1 MSELASESSAQ
12 RELASESSAQ
22 RELASESS
30 AQRAPRLVLVRH
42 GQTAAN
48 VIHALDTR
56 PPGAPLTELGHAQAA
71 ALAERL
77 RVDPVVGGPISAVHA
92 STATRAQQTAA
103 PLAAALGL
111 EVQVVDG
118 AHEIFVGDLENR
130 SDVEA
135 RERFEEV
142 YAAWGR
148 GDLDA
153 HLPGGESAQEL
164 RDRFTAAVEK
174 ITGPAA
180 GPVAGTV
187 VLVSHGAA
195 IRLGA
200 AALLGDVVETAYL
213 GNTGI
218 VVLSAIG
225 SGDGSGQG
233 GGWELVHWDPA
244 PPRPG
249 DVTAGGEAD

>member
-1 MSELASESSAQ
+1 MSGQ
-12 RELASESSAQ
+12 
-22 RELASESS
+22 
-30 AQRAPRLVLVRH
+30 RLVLVRH

-48 VIHALDTR
+48 VAHALDTR
-56 PPGAPLTELGHAQAA
+56 PPGAPLTDLGHAQAA

-77 RVDPVVGGPISAVHA
+77 KVDPVVGDRIVAVHA

-103 PLAAALGL
+103 PVAAALGL
-111 EVQVVDG
+111 DVQVVDG

-130 SDVEA
+130 SDLEA
-135 RERFEEV
+135 RERFEQV
-142 YAAWGR
+142 YAAWER

-153 HLPGGESAQEL
+153 RPPGGESAKEL
-164 RDRFTAAVEK
+164 RARFAAAVDE
-174 ITGPAA
+174 ITSSAT
-180 GPVAGTV
+180 GTV

-200 AALLGDVVETAYL
+200 AALIGDTAEAAYL
-213 GNTGI
+213 GNTGV
-218 VVLSAIG
+218 VVLAANG
-225 SGDGSGQG
+225 S
-233 GGWELVHWDPA
+233 GWELVHWDPA

>member
-1 MSELASESSAQ
+1 VTGG
-12 RELASESSAQ
+12 
-22 RELASESS
+22 
-30 AQRAPRLVLVRH
+30 PRLVLVRH

-48 VIHALDTR
+48 VVHALDTR

-77 RVDPVVGGPISAVHA
+77 ATDPVVGGRISAVHA

-118 AHEIFVGDLENR
+118 VHEIFAGDLENR
-130 SDVEA
+130 SDREA

-153 HLPGGESAQEL
+153 RLPGGESAHEL
-164 RDRFTAAVEK
+164 RERFCRGVAGIMASA
-174 ITGPAA
+174 TGP
-180 GPVAGTV
+180 V

-200 AALLGDVVETAYL
+200 AALLGDTAETAYL
-213 GNTGI
+213 GNTGV
-218 VVLSAIG
+218 VVLTRD
-225 SGDGSGQG
+225 GD
-233 GGWELVHWDPA
+233 GWELEHWDPA

-249 DVTAGGEAD
+249 DVTAGGDAD

>member
-1 MSELASESSAQ
+1 MSDL
-12 RELASESSAQ
+12 
-22 RELASESS
+22 
-30 AQRAPRLVLVRH
+30 RLVLVRH
-42 GQTAAN
+42 GQTSAN

-56 PPGAPLTELGHAQAA
+56 PPGSPLTELGHAQAA

-77 RVDPVVGGPISAVHA
+77 KVDPIVGRISAVHA

-103 PLAAALGL
+103 PVAAGLGL
-111 EVQVVDG
+111 EAQVVEG

-130 SDVEA
+130 SDLEA

-142 YAAWGR
+142 YAAWER
-148 GDLDA
+148 GDLEA
-153 HLPGGESAQEL
+153 RLPGGESAREL
-164 RDRFTAAVEK
+164 RERFVKAVAAITASA
-174 ITGPAA
+174 TGS
-180 GPVAGTV
+180 V

-200 AALLGDVVETAYL
+200 AALIGDCAETAYL

-218 VVLSAIG
+218 VVLTG
-225 SGDGSGQG
+225 NG